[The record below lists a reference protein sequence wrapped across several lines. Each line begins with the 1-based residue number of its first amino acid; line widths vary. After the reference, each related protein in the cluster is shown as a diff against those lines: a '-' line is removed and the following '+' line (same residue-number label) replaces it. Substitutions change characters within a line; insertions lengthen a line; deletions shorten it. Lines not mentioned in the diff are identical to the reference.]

1 MNDRQEL
8 SGYTLRKHA
17 STLFAGKVVATALMF
32 AVPLVL
38 VRILSKTDFGIYK
51 QSMLLVAFFT
61 AMLQMGI
68 TQSLYYFYSYGKSN
82 RKLISQTFY
91 IFVSIAVLFS
101 ILYWLFSR
109 HIPSLIRGLDE
120 PAVIR
125 NTGIYIVLFFISFFF
140 ETLLIL
146 EREARRLLLFLLLDN
161 SARTAF
167 AIIFAYIYSDVSMI
181 LLGLILYGVLKLA
194 VLLIYLIMRYRFPCR
209 LSAISRVQAFRQIR
223 YALPLGG
230 GKMVGEIGRKADRF
244 ILTAFLSASG
254 YAVYT
259 IGTLRIPLD
268 IAYLSIGNTALP
280 RIAEFYRAGRKDLM
294 AELWHKVI
302 FYYALFT
309 IPVILFCE
317 IFATEIITFLFTAE
331 YLEAVPVFR
340 IFILI
345 YLGYMLARGSILK
358 ASNNTGY
365 AFRANVYS
373 MISGVGLGL
382 VLIRYFGI
390 MGGVISAVTASS
402 VNVFYQVYVSRRIL
416 DLSFREWLP
425 WKRIASI
432 LMLSAFSILPAMPV
446 KLADM
451 RNIYTIIAGFA
462 IYSLILAFLLDRFG
476 LISISGIIT
485 KVRERTGGAGR

>member
-1 MNDRQEL
+1 M

-17 STLFAGKVVATALMF
+17 FTLFTGKVVATALMF

-68 TQSLYYFYSYGKSN
+68 TQSLYYFYSYGESN

-91 IFVSIAVLFS
+91 IFTAVAILFS
-101 ILYWLFSR
+101 VLYGLFSS
-109 HIPSLIRGLDE
+109 HIPSLIKGLDDPE
-120 PAVIR
+120 VIR

-161 SARTAF
+161 STRTAF
-167 AIIFAYIYSDVSMI
+167 AILFAYIYNDVSMI
-181 LLGLILYGVLKLA
+181 LFGLILYGLLKLA
-194 VLLIYLIMRYRFPCR
+194 VLVTYMVFRYRFPCR
-209 LSAISRVQAFRQIR
+209 LSSISRVQALRQIR

-230 GKMVGEIGRKADRF
+230 GKLIGEVGRKADRF
-244 ILTAFLSASG
+244 ILTAYLSASG

-280 RIAEFYRAGRKDLM
+280 RIAEYYRAGRKDRM

-302 FYYALFT
+302 FYYCLFT

-365 AFRANVYS
+365 TLKANIYS

-402 VNVFYQVYVSRRIL
+402 VNVLYQVYISGKIL
-416 DLSFREWLP
+416 GLSFGEWLP
-425 WKRIASI
+425 WKRMITILLLSI
-432 LMLSAFSILPAMPV
+432 VSIIPAISV
-446 KLADM
+446 KLADIG
-451 RNIYTIIAGFA
+451 NIYRIIAGFA
-462 IYSLILAFLLDRFG
+462 IYSAVLAALFDRFG
-476 LISISGIIT
+476 LISISRVMAKI
-485 KVRERTGGAGR
+485 REQIEGARK